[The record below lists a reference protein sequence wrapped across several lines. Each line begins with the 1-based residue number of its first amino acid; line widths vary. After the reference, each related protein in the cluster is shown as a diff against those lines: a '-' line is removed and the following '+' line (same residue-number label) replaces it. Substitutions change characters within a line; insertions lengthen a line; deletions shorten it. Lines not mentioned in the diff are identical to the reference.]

1 MVVRK
6 PGAFFVSG
14 LRFSGPGSWPRGGL
28 GIIPI
33 EMAMKNVYTMVN
45 APNFQSFSEPVR
57 YIYQVI
63 GNNIFNILIRF
74 PEIDST
80 VGLND
85 AQAVADDD
93 PCFLL

>member
-1 MVVRK
+1 M
-6 PGAFFVSG
+6 
-14 LRFSGPGSWPRGGL
+14 
-28 GIIPI
+28 GITPI
-33 EMAMKNVYTMVN
+33 EMAMKNVYTMVYPIFRASQLGILGSYN
-45 APNFQSFSEPVR
+45 KK
-57 YIYQVI
+57 I
-63 GNNIFNILIRF
+63 GF